1 MIRRM
6 LLAVA
11 MTIVVVTAAVPA
23 LADKRIALVIGNSTY
38 QNVTPLENPRNDAA
52 LMATTLQSLGF
63 ALIGDGAQLDLDKA
77 HLDTAI
83 QKFGA
88 ALLGA
93 EVGMFYYAGHGV
105 QVRGSNYLVP
115 VGANPTREA
124 DVDFQMV
131 DVNLVLRQMEGA
143 GTKLNLVVLDACR
156 NNPFGGRGL
165 RAADGGLAQMR
176 APEGTLISFATQ
188 PGNVASDGGD
198 GNSPY
203 TKALAATIRRSGLDI
218 FQTFNEVGLAV
229 KRSTG
234 GSQQPWVSSSPI
246 DGNFYFAP
254 PLPAAAAPAAGAD
267 PAAQAWA
274 ATRDSTSLAVIDAFI
289 QQYGDSLYGPFARAR
304 RDELKNSQV
313 ALTSP
318 KSAPPPARP
327 VTPRLTKADVTKLF
341 EPFNQT
347 LVQIRKHFVDERD
360 QNDLL
365 VAAGMAMQRAFPPA
379 QQVSSAGQTDIREV
393 RNVNPRGDVD
403 SVYDI
408 ALAIMNEH
416 PSNDADAA
424 VVGTAINGALA
435 SLDPHSNYM
444 DPVAYRDMQAQTR
457 GAFGGVG
464 LEVTLENGVVKVV
477 TPIDGSPAAKAGI
490 LANDL
495 IVRIDDRPTQGLALN
510 QAVERMRGPVNT
522 PVKLT
527 IARQKQDNPID
538 FNIVRDT
545 IRIRSARWQVEE
557 DDVGYIRLTTFNEQ
571 TNDGVKQA
579 IGEIAR
585 QVGNDKLRGY
595 IIDLRNNPGGLLDAV
610 IAVSDDL
617 LERGEIVSER
627 GRNKEENT
635 HFSAKPGDL
644 TNGKRI
650 VVLINGGTASGSEIV
665 AAALQ
670 DNKRAILVG
679 TRSFGKGSIQTI
691 FPLGT
696 DSGALRLTT
705 SRYFTP
711 AGVSIQA
718 KGISPD
724 VEILQDEPVDDKKKA
739 TPSGEA
745 TLIGHLPGQGAEL
758 TASQSYV
765 PPDPKDDKALHK
777 ALDILHTT
785 AVGNRGSTRR

>member
-1 MIRRM
+1 
-6 LLAVA
+6 
-11 MTIVVVTAAVPA
+11 
-23 LADKRIALVIGNSTY
+23 
-38 QNVTPLENPRNDAA
+38 
-52 LMATTLQSLGF
+52 
-63 ALIGDGAQLDLDKA
+63 
-77 HLDTAI
+77 
-83 QKFGA
+83 
-88 ALLGA
+88 
-93 EVGMFYYAGHGV
+93 
-105 QVRGSNYLVP
+105 
-115 VGANPTREA
+115 
-124 DVDFQMV
+124 
-131 DVNLVLRQMEGA
+131 
-143 GTKLNLVVLDACR
+143 
-156 NNPFGGRGL
+156 
-165 RAADGGLAQMR
+165 MR

-188 PGNVASDGGD
+188 PGNVASDGGE

-203 TKALAATIRRSGLDI
+203 TKALAATIRRNGLDI

-254 PLPAAAAPAAGAD
+254 PLPVPAAAGPAAGTD

-274 ATRDSTSLAVIDAFI
+274 ATRDTTSLAVIDAFI

-313 ALTSP
+313 ALASP
-318 KSAPPPARP
+318 KPAPPQARP
-327 VTPRLTKADVTKLF
+327 VTPRLTRADVTKLF
-341 EPFNQT
+341 EPLNQI

-379 QQVSSAGQTDIREV
+379 QQVSSAGETDMRQA
-393 RNVNPRGDVD
+393 RNVNPRGDID

-408 ALAIMNEH
+408 ALAIMNER

-424 VVGTAINGALA
+424 IVGAAIVGAAINGALA

-444 DPVAYRDMQAQTR
+444 DPVAYRDMQTQTR

-464 LEVTLENGVVKVV
+464 LEVTMEDGLVKVV
-477 TPIDGSPAAKAGI
+477 TPIDDSPAAKAGI
-490 LANDL
+490 LTNDL
-495 IVRIDDRPTQGLALN
+495 IVRIDDRATQGLALN

-527 IARQKQDNPID
+527 IVRQKQDHPID

-545 IRIRSARWQVEE
+545 IRIRSVRWHVEE
-557 DDVGYIRLTTFNEQ
+557 DDVGYIRITTFNEH
-571 TNDGVKQA
+571 TNEGVRQA
-579 IGEIAR
+579 IAEMGR
-585 QVGNDKLRGY
+585 QVGNDKLKGY
-595 IIDLRNNPGGLLDAV
+595 VIDLRNSPGGLLDAV
-610 IAVSDDL
+610 IAASDDL
-617 LERGEIVSER
+617 LERGEIASTR
-627 GRNKEENT
+627 GRDKEENKR
-635 HFSAKPGDL
+635 FSAKPGDL

-650 VVLINGGTASGSEIV
+650 IVLINGGTASGSEIL
-665 AAALQ
+665 AGALQ

-679 TRSFGKGSIQTI
+679 TRSFGSGSIQTI
-691 FPLGT
+691 IPLGN

-705 SRYFTP
+705 ARYFTP

-724 VEILQDEPVDDKKKA
+724 VEILQDEPVDDNKKS
-739 TPSGEA
+739 PSGEA
-745 TLIGHLPGQGAEL
+745 TLTGHLPGQGAEQI
-758 TASQSYV
+758 ASQSYV

-785 AVGNRGSTRR
+785 GVGTRASGKR